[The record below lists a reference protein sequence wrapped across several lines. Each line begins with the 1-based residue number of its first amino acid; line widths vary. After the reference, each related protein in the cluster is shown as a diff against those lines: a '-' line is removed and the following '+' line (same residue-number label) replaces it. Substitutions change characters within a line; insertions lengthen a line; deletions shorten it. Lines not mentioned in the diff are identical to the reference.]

1 MPRTRA
7 SFLQTTKRGA
17 TFALRYFRLWKWAR
31 REIAKATR
39 RAETAESKAA
49 RNEAKLRAEIKRQ
62 KEIVVAL
69 QTKCEIISREM
80 LDRVLEARNQIGISH
95 KTSPADNELR
105 MLRRQEFE
113 DEIPEPDD
121 GIPNEIRPRYEEE
134 WSRHYEQGKAL
145 GMDESTIKQTWNE
158 NREAILDSLMNRVH

>member
-7 SFLQTTKRGA
+7 SFLQSTKRGA
-17 TFALRYFRLWKWAR
+17 TFAFRYFRLWKWAK
-31 REIAKATR
+31 REIAKATL
-39 RAETAESKAA
+39 RAETAERKAA

-80 LDRVLEARNQIGISH
+80 LDRVLEARNQVGISH

-105 MLRRQEFE
+105 TLRRQEFE

-134 WSRHYEQGKAL
+134 YARHVDQGRSL
-145 GMDESTIKQTWNE
+145 GLDESAILKTWNE
-158 NREAILDSLMNRVH
+158 HREAILDSLMSRVH